1 MGKTTVLSQCLSA
14 LKRYEMISAGDAVLC
29 GFSGGADSVT
39 LLSLLF
45 ELSEGTHGIPPFSL
59 YACHVHHG
67 IRGKEA
73 DRDEAFCR
81 AFCEDRNIPY
91 FSLFADVPKLASET
105 GDSLETAGRKVRYQ
119 FFRETAER
127 VLKQRPELTGVKI
140 ATAHTASDNAE
151 TVLFHLARGTS
162 LSGLTGIPPVRENII
177 RPLIDVTREEVEA
190 YCEEEGLQYMTD
202 ASNEELS
209 YSRNRIRHEVLPALV
224 KINSETV
231 RHIAKTSQ
239 TLRRDSECF
248 DAMQESLLKRAKL
261 SEGTYSVPELA
272 SAPDAV
278 LIRTLCK
285 EMWDFAGV
293 CPETH
298 HLEETLQ
305 WIRAGEKFKQIQI
318 PGGVYVTLAGEQL
331 LFHWPRDPEDPAPRI
346 FRRTVTMEDRLEYV
360 SSDPTPVTV
369 RLMRHRGTPGEFGAL
384 QLENS
389 LEYDK
394 IDFNFILRTRN
405 PGDTFRPK
413 GRGVRKKMKT
423 LYQEAGIPAEARG
436 DLILLEQGGEIA
448 WLEGFGAAE
457 GFAAGRETPMFW
469 TVEVL
474 R

>member
-1 MGKTTVLSQCLSA
+1 MAKNNMLTLCLSA
-14 LKRYEMISAGDAVLC
+14 LRRYSMISEGNAVLC

-45 ELSEGTHGIPPFSL
+45 TLSKGVGDVPAFSL
-59 YACHVHHG
+59 FACHVHHG
-67 IRGKEA
+67 IRGEEA

-81 AFCEDRNIPY
+81 TFCEVRGIPY
-91 FSLFADVPKLASET
+91 YSLFADVPKLAAET

-119 FFRETAER
+119 FFEETAETI
-127 VLKQRPELTGVKI
+127 LGQHPELTGVKI

-177 RPLIDVTREEVEA
+177 RPLIEVTREEVEV
-190 YCEEEGLQYMTD
+190 YCEEEGLDYMTD

-209 YSRNRIRHEVLPALV
+209 YSRNRIRHEVLPALEQ
-224 KINSETV
+224 INSETV

-248 DAMQESLLKRAKL
+248 EAMQEVLIAKAKL
-261 SEGTYSVPELA
+261 SEGTYSVPVLA
-272 SAPDAV
+272 EAPDAV

-298 HLEETLQ
+298 HLETTLQ
-305 WIRAGEKFKQIQI
+305 WIRAGEKFKQMQI
-318 PGGVYVTLAGEQL
+318 PGGVFVTLAGNQL
-331 LFHWPRDPEDPAPRI
+331 LFRWPRDPEEPVART
-346 FRRTVTMEDRLEYV
+346 FQRTVFLEDRLEYV
-360 SSDPTPVTV
+360 SLQPTPLTV
-369 RLMRHRGTPGEFGAL
+369 RLTKHRRNPGEFGAA

-394 IDFNFILRTRN
+394 INFNFILRTRN

-423 LYQEAGIPAEARG
+423 LYQEAGVPVEARG
-436 DLILLEQGGEIA
+436 DLILLEQNGEIV

-457 GFAAGRETPMFW
+457 GFAASNETSMFW